1 MNYLALD
8 KVIMG
13 KLKTQTTHCEET
25 LQGAVHGAGERR
37 FSDQRQ
43 MNWFPGLLFCVN
55 MLWEISELEVINR
68 IVINIP
74 HKPLLESDGI

>member
-1 MNYLALD
+1 M
-8 KVIMG
+8 
-13 KLKTQTTHCEET
+13 KTQTTHCEET
-25 LQGAVHGAGERR
+25 LQGAVRGAGES

-55 MLWEISELEVINR
+55 MLWEISVLEGIKR